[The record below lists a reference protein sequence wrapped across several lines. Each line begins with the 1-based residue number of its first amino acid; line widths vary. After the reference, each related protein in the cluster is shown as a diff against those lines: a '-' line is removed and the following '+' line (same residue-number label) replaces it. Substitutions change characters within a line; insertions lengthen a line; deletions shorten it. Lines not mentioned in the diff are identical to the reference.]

1 MKKKLQPSGPDC
13 LELFYK
19 ALDRLRGKQGKIT
32 FSELEEKAS
41 MLPKRGVY
49 FIFDPNEKR
58 LRNPD
63 QPRCVRVGTHAVS
76 RGSKSTLLTR
86 LLAHRGK
93 LDHGGSHRA
102 SVFRRHVGAAL
113 LKRGFRGPV
122 PSWGS
127 RHARPG
133 VREKEQRLEEAVS
146 RRIGKMQILW
156 IAVPGKSEPG
166 SDRSFIERNSIR
178 LLNGQTGPFDSPKG
192 NWLGRK
198 STDKK
203 IRESGLWNVEHVDSS
218 CHDGFLDTF
227 GKYVDGTL
235 GRRPL
240 PARPI
245 APRGW
250 ASTRRGAKRGRGEK
264 ADRG

>member
-1 MKKKLQPSGPDC
+1 MKKKLPPSGPDR

-19 ALDRLRGKQGKIT
+19 ALHRLRHKQREIT
-32 FSELEEKAS
+32 FSELEEKAP

-58 LRNPD
+58 RRNPS

-76 RGSKSTLLTR
+76 RGSKSTLWTR
-86 LLAHRGK
+86 LRAHRGT
-93 LDHGGSHRA
+93 LDLGGSHRA

-113 LKRGFRGPV
+113 LKRGFPPV
-122 PSWGS
+122 PSWGI
-127 RHARPG
+127 RPAPPG
-133 VREKEQRLEEAVS
+133 AREKERRLEKAVS

-156 IAVPGKSEPG
+156 IAVPGKPEPE

-178 LLNGQTGPFDSPKG
+178 LLNGQTGPFDSPNG

-198 STDKK
+198 STDKN

-218 CHDGFLDTF
+218 CHDDFLDAL

-250 ASTRRGAKRGRGEK
+250 ASTRREGRQRLK
-264 ADRG
+264 KS